1 MKRFLIL
8 CVLTLNIMACDEGIK
23 LISSKKQTIVQGIH
37 TAKPYTNYLFEITLL
52 NAIDLHVDSVLVYNN
67 SESYK
72 VNHYLS
78 KDKNNKNYKLNASL
92 LEGNYTVNTTKD
104 EANTDEKVII
114 YYQANQKN
122 DELTIT
128 SFKEE
133 TVTRR

>member
-23 LISSKKQTIVQGIH
+23 LMSSKKQTIVQGIH
-37 TAKPYTNYLFEITLL
+37 TAKPYSNYLFEITLL

-67 SESYK
+67 SNSYK
-72 VNHYLS
+72 VNHYQS
-78 KDKNNKNYKLNASL
+78 KDKNSKNYKLNAPL
-92 LEGNYTVNTTKD
+92 QEGNYTVIIPEN
-104 EANTDEKVII
+104 EVSAEEKVVI
-114 YYQANQKN
+114 YYKANQKN
-122 DELTIT
+122 GELTIS

>member
-52 NAIDLHVDSVLVYNN
+52 NAIDLHVDSVLVYDN
-67 SESYK
+67 SKSYK

-92 LEGNYTVNTTKD
+92 QEGNYTITTEN
-104 EANTDEKVII
+104 EAVTYGKVII
-114 YYQANQKN
+114 YYKANQKN
-122 DELTIT
+122 DELTIS